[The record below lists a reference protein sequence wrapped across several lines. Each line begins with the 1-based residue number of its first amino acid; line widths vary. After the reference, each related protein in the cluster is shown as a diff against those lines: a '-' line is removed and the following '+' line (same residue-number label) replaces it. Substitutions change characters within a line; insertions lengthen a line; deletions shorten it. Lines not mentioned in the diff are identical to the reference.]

1 MQVYKELRII
11 SARPDKYSEKI
22 VNHKLY
28 GYISGTKRGSAV
40 VWRERALY
48 EISSALKK
56 SIIPILVGGSGL
68 YIKALID
75 GISDVPIT
83 SVEYRKKAEDVLS
96 IDGNENFYYRLK
108 NIDNKLIYNI
118 SINDRQRLIR
128 SYSVWLATGKT
139 LYEWRLSD
147 KRSNKIDNK
156 FLKIKL
162 LSNRKLLRE
171 NIRDRFFKMI
181 EQGALKEVSKLE
193 SFDESLPIMKA
204 HGVREL
210 LSVNRN
216 EISLEEAAEVTI
228 NHTNQ
233 YAKRQET
240 WFKHQYNADYEI
252 INFNDNIDKYC
263 SNVLS
268 LYKKLY

>member
-1 MQVYKELRII
+1 MQVYKELRVIT
-11 SARPDKYSEKI
+11 ARPDKYSENM

-28 GYISGTKRGSAV
+28 GYISGRNRCSALM
-40 VWRERALY
+40 WSERALY

-56 SIIPILVGGSGL
+56 GIIPILVGGSGL
-68 YIKALID
+68 YIKSLID
-75 GISDVPIT
+75 GISDVPLT
-83 SVEYRKKAEDVLS
+83 SVKYRNEAEDILLN
-96 IDGNENFYYRLK
+96 DGNENFYSRLK
-108 NIDNKLIYNI
+108 NIDEKLIYNI
-118 SINDRQRLIR
+118 SMNDRQRLIR
-128 SYSVWLATGKT
+128 SYSVWLETGKT
-139 LYEWRLSD
+139 LYQWRLSD

-156 FLKIKL
+156 FLKIRL

-181 EQGALKEVSKLE
+181 EQGALKEVAILKN
-193 SFDESLPIMKA
+193 FDESLPIMKA

-216 EISLEEAAEVTI
+216 EISLEEASEVTI

-240 WFKHQYNADYEI
+240 WFKHQYSADYEI
-252 INFNDNIDKYC
+252 VNFNENIDKYC

-268 LYKKLY
+268 LYNKLY